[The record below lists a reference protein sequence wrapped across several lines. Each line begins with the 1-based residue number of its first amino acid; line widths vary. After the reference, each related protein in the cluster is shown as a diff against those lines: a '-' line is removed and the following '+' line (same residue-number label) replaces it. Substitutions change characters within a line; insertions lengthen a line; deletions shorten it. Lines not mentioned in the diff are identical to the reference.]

1 MKPMTMLACCA
12 AAMVV
17 AAPAYAVNTTC
28 AVTDI
33 DPTAQACSTVAGN
46 ALGGS
51 PDKIAAQTAALAA
64 IGFTW
69 DGNWDALDPEF
80 KLDTNGS
87 TTLDWGVTLYG
98 ITYIGVHFGN
108 AGGGNQDGG
117 FTGFYRFDADGGL
130 DTVGLNL
137 QGSSG
142 AVLYHT
148 GEPPAVPEPVSWAMM
163 LGGFGMIGGVMRA
176 RRRTEVS
183 FG

>member
-1 MKPMTMLACCA
+1 MKMLACCA
-12 AAMVV
+12 AAMIV
-17 AAPAYAVNTTC
+17 AAPVYATNTTC

-33 DPTAQACSTVAGN
+33 TPTAEACSTAAGN
-46 ALGGS
+46 VLGGS
-51 PDKIAAQTAALAA
+51 ASKIAAQTAALAA

-69 DGNWDALDPEF
+69 DGDWTAIENGGF
-80 KLDTNGS
+80 KLDNLNGA
-87 TTLDWGVTLYG
+87 TTLDWGMTLYG

-108 AGGGNQDGG
+108 AGGGNQTGG

-142 AVLYHT
+142 AVLYST
-148 GEPPAVPEPVSWAMM
+148 GTPPAVPEPISWALM

-176 RRRTEVS
+176 RRNTEVS